1 MWNRFGGTLDVV
13 SGPPKCNAE
22 ITEWQRRVI
31 IVSFNGGYFHPYVRP
46 NGGNVMNSGDPRE
59 TLHFEGRR
67 HDEKGLRGHLGS
79 EHERSDDQAWWT
91 YPGSR
96 FGDDRCGC
104 GVGDRKGGVA
114 SAVTSPGSTTGNV
127 AVTSAIALTVNNAAF
142 TLTGVP
148 GSTQANAAAVTYSV
162 TTNNLAGYAVTVQAA
177 APTLAATA
185 TGNADFIPIAA
196 LTVKGDAAG
205 AVYTPMSNTTATTVH
220 TQTTRSLSTGDPHSD
235 GYQIVIPFV
244 NQDTYHVTLNY
255 VATTL

>member
-1 MWNRFGGTLDVV
+1 MSLTAGLPVKPYISKDV
-13 SGPPKCNAE
+13 SMAKK
-22 ITEWQRRVI
+22 I
-31 IVSFNGGYFHPYVRP
+31 
-46 NGGNVMNSGDPRE
+46 
-59 TLHFEGRR
+59 
-67 HDEKGLRGHLGS
+67 
-79 EHERSDDQAWWT
+79 
-91 YPGSR
+91 
-96 FGDDRCGC
+96 FGDTSAPNMSVVTIKR
-104 GVGDRKGGVA
+104 GGRTLARGLVTTAVAAALVTGMGGIA
-114 SAVTSPGSTTGNV
+114 SAGTSPGSTTGNV
-127 AVTSAIALTVNNAAF
+127 AVTSAIALTVGTTAF
-142 TLTGVP
+142 TLTGTP
-148 GSTQANAAAVTYSV
+148 NSTQTDAAAVSYSV

-205 AVYTPMSNTTATTVH
+205 AAYTPVSNTTATTVH

>member
-1 MWNRFGGTLDVV
+1 MA
-13 SGPPKCNAE
+13 KK
-22 ITEWQRRVI
+22 I
-31 IVSFNGGYFHPYVRP
+31 
-46 NGGNVMNSGDPRE
+46 
-59 TLHFEGRR
+59 
-67 HDEKGLRGHLGS
+67 
-79 EHERSDDQAWWT
+79 
-91 YPGSR
+91 
-96 FGDDRCGC
+96 FGDTSAPNMSVVTIKRG
-104 GVGDRKGGVA
+104 GRTLARGLVTTAVAAALVTGMGGVA

-127 AVTSAIALTVNNAAF
+127 AVTSAIALTVGTTAF
-142 TLTGVP
+142 TLTGTP
-148 GSTQANAAAVTYSV
+148 NSTQTDAAAVSYSV

>member
-1 MWNRFGGTLDVV
+1 MM
-13 SGPPKCNAE
+13 KK
-22 ITEWQRRVI
+22 I
-31 IVSFNGGYFHPYVRP
+31 
-46 NGGNVMNSGDPRE
+46 
-59 TLHFEGRR
+59 
-67 HDEKGLRGHLGS
+67 
-79 EHERSDDQAWWT
+79 
-91 YPGSR
+91 
-96 FGDDRCGC
+96 FGDTSAPNMSVVTIKRG
-104 GVGDRKGGVA
+104 GRTLARGLVTTAVAAALVTGMGGVA

-127 AVTSAIALTVNNAAF
+127 AVTSAIALTVNTASF

-148 GSTQANAAAVTYSV
+148 GSAPVNAAAVTYSV